1 MWLII
6 INGEKVK
13 NLLLVKRLHLSM
25 FTIQK
30 SKNKSDEEWAFEHE
44 MIWDYIRQ
52 WVGYNIF

>member
-1 MWLII
+1 
-6 INGEKVK
+6 VK

-44 MIWDYIRQ
+44 MI
-52 WVGYNIF
+52 